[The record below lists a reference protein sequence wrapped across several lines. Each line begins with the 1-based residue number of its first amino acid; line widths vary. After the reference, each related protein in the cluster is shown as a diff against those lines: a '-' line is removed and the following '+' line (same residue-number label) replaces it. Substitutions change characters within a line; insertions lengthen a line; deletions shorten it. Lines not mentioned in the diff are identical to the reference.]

1 MTTSAPDPAGLTG
14 PSPFRVHWGL
24 DPEITFLNHGS
35 YGAAPRVVL
44 AHQDE
49 LRRRLESE
57 PVRFMQRELEG
68 LLDEARAA
76 LAALVGADAEDV
88 AFVPNATTGVNTVL
102 ESLVLQ
108 PGDELLSTDHVY
120 NACANAMQ
128 RVAARFGAKLT
139 IAKVPFPLI
148 SPTQVTESV
157 LGAANER
164 TRLCLLDHVTS
175 PTGLVFPVETLV
187 QELESR
193 GVPVL
198 VDGAHALGMLPL
210 DLGRLGASYYTAN
223 AHKWL
228 CTPKGSAFLHVRR
241 DRQAALRPLVV
252 SHGANSPRTD
262 RSRFRLEFDW
272 TGTQD
277 PSAWLTIP
285 TAIRFLKSLM
295 PGGIPALLERNRRLA
310 LAGRDLLCAAL
321 DVRAPAPDT
330 MLGSLAS
337 VPLPAPFSGPVSNG
351 ALDPIHDRLFR
362 EHRIEVPVMPWPRP
376 GQRVLRIA
384 AAAHNDLEQV
394 RRLVVALEELREQ
407 PFQATGRP

>member
-1 MTTSAPDPAGLTG
+1 MSSTAPDPAGLTG

-68 LLDEARAA
+68 LLDAARAA
-76 LAALVGADAEDV
+76 LAELVGAEAEDL

-108 PGDELLSTDHVY
+108 PGDELLTTDHVY

-139 IAKVPFPLI
+139 VAKVPFPLV
-148 SPTQVTESV
+148 SADQVTQAV
-157 LGAANER
+157 LGAANGR
-164 TRLCLLDHVTS
+164 TRFCLLDHVTS
-175 PTGLVFPVETLV
+175 PTGLVFPIEVLV
-187 QELESR
+187 HELESR

-241 DRQAALRPLVV
+241 DRQAPLRPLVV

-277 PSAWLTIP
+277 PSPWLTIP
-285 TAIRFLKSLM
+285 TAIRFLDGLL
-295 PGGIPALLERNRRLA
+295 PGGISALMQRNRQLA

-321 DVRAPAPDT
+321 DIPTPAPDG
-330 MLGSLAS
+330 MLGALAS
-337 VPLPAPFSGPVSNG
+337 VPLPAPFSGPASNG
-351 ALDPIHDRLFR
+351 AFDPIHDRLFR
-362 EHRIEVPVMPWPRP
+362 EHHIEVPVMPWPKP

-384 AAAHNDLEQV
+384 AAAHNDLGQV
-394 RRLVVALEELREQ
+394 RRLVAALEELREQ
-407 PFQATGRP
+407 PFQAAGRP